1 MFLALLFVHSWE
13 INTNQTCMQAVHI
26 DKVTQTHMENEDKH
40 SLESPPPPS
49 HIKALAIRCYWV
61 LSLTL
66 LAHIDVCT
74 GVTQN

>member
-1 MFLALLFVHSWE
+1 
-13 INTNQTCMQAVHI
+13 MQAVHP

-40 SLESPPPPS
+40 SLESPPLS
-49 HIKALAIRCYWV
+49 HIKTLAIRCYWV